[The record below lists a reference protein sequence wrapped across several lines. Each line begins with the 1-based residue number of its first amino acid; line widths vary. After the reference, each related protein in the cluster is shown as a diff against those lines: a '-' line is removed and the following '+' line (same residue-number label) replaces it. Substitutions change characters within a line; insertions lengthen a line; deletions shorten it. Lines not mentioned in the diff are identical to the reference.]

1 MIAILFMHSGERWTD
16 MSFSSPQH
24 SIGSQ
29 VSDYLRSARTASALL
44 ALSDHALEGLG
55 ITRAHVR
62 ALARRLTD

>member
-1 MIAILFMHSGERWTD
+1 MVAIPAMHRGERSTG

-29 VSDYLRSARTASALL
+29 FSDYLRSARTAAALL

-55 ITRAHVR
+55 VTRAHVR